1 MQTRANLLTHLNII
15 TLFHE
20 QCRVFYPFL
29 RQTCACKTDASA
41 GSGRDVVAV
50 AGQVAVVVGVAV
62 VGAAAAVAAV
72 VAAAAAVVAA
82 AVVAAAVAAAAVV
95 AVGLE
100 TLLVRGIVY
109 LVLMC
114 WEIKR

>member
-72 VAAAAAVVAA
+72 AAAAAVVAA